1 MLKVTDENNNIIRFV
16 ELCGVA
22 SHPCLPP
29 NRIKNISFLAFCY
42 STGSN
47 CFFFSS
53 SKYFT
58 ALIYLTFR
66 FSQRLTTFI

>member
-1 MLKVTDENNNIIRFV
+1 MFRVTDEDNNIIRFV
-16 ELCGVA
+16 ELCSVA

-47 CFFFSS
+47 CLFFYS
-53 SKYFT
+53 SKCFK